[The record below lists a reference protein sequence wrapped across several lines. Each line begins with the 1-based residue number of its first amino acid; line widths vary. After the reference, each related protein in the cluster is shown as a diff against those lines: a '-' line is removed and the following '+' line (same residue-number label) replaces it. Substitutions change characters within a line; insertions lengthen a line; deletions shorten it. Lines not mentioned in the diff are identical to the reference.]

1 MIMINKIILY
11 NSNNDTK
18 EYYFKKNTL
27 IIGTNS
33 SGKTNFF
40 KLIDYMLG
48 SSDEDLLS
56 TESIEK
62 INFAEMEIIK
72 DGVSYYFKRSLN
84 KKLDCFYK
92 YDAKYTQCNL
102 DAYKQE
108 INQLLSNNKNY
119 NEIYSTV
126 FNEDISYRA
135 FSFINEIEA
144 NNKSISISLFSTSQK
159 HIYRNRVIM
168 NFLFNYDNIKNIA
181 NKIKEKEKLENKY
194 EEKETEKR
202 FIEFIKTELKEKYD
216 TLSIKYDNDELK
228 DLLDEKIINKIDNY
242 YNNSSE
248 YNFDDY
254 TYYLAKLNTIDNQ
267 LKEYEFINQQLKFM
281 NDKHQNSINL
291 LENFNGIVK
300 NSSYKEY
307 TEDILTEI
315 EKFKDKIAINNLLD
329 IKKIIKQL
337 HKQRKE
343 VINIINIINAPFKN
357 NNFIDTINNIELA
370 KKYIKILKNYKQS
383 DNYNTKKE
391 INKLKKQIKELELL
405 FDDKLLN
412 EFNSDLTETYINLS
426 QDITCIRED
435 KQRNN
440 LMLEFEHLNNKLMF
454 VEKYANN
461 STENNFVD
469 KLYDPGSD
477 GRYIIIRVITHLCM
491 FKFLNKHFDGLPVF
505 PILLIDGLDHAIDQ
519 SINSFIQ
526 DFTKIA
532 ADNNI
537 QTISFCKDEHN
548 MNINDNIEI
557 INFNKEPSGGFNPW
571 ISKK

>member
-1 MIMINKIILY
+1 
-11 NSNNDTK
+11 
-18 EYYFKKNTL
+18 
-27 IIGTNS
+27 
-33 SGKTNFF
+33 
-40 KLIDYMLG
+40 
-48 SSDEDLLS
+48 
-56 TESIEK
+56 
-62 INFAEMEIIK
+62 
-72 DGVSYYFKRSLN
+72 
-84 KKLDCFYK
+84 
-92 YDAKYTQCNL
+92 
-102 DAYKQE
+102 
-108 INQLLSNNKNY
+108 
-119 NEIYSTV
+119 
-126 FNEDISYRA
+126 
-135 FSFINEIEA
+135 
-144 NNKSISISLFSTSQK
+144 
-159 HIYRNRVIM
+159 M

-202 FIEFIKTELKEKYD
+202 FIEFIKKELKEKYD
-216 TLSIKYDNDELK
+216 NLSIKYDNDELK

>member
-11 NSNNDTK
+11 NINDAIK

-72 DGVSYYFKRSLN
+72 DGTSYFFKRSLN

-92 YDAKYTQCNL
+92 YDTKYTQCNL

-108 INQLLSNNKNY
+108 INQLLSKNKNY
-119 NEIYSTV
+119 NDIYSTV
-126 FNEDISYRA
+126 FNQDISYRV
-135 FSFINEIEA
+135 FSFLNKIEA

-194 EEKETEKR
+194 AEKETEKR
-202 FIEFIKTELKEKYD
+202 FIEFIKTELKDKYD
-216 TLSIKYDNDELK
+216 ILSIKYNNDELK
-228 DLLDEKIINKIDNY
+228 DLLDEKIINKINAY
-242 YNNSSE
+242 YSNASE

-315 EKFKDKIAINNLLD
+315 EKFKDKIVINNLLD

-343 VINIINIINAPFKN
+343 VINIINSINAPFKN
-357 NNFIDTINNIELA
+357 NNFIDTVNNIELA
-370 KKYIKILKNYKQS
+370 KKYIEILKNYKQFN
-383 DNYNTKKE
+383 NYDIKEE

-412 EFNSDLTETYINLS
+412 EFNSDLTDTYINLS
-426 QDITCIRED
+426 QDITCVRED

-440 LMLEFEHLNNKLMF
+440 LMLEFEHLKNKLMF
-454 VEKYANN
+454 VEKYSNN
-461 STENNFVD
+461 ITENNFVD

-491 FKFLNKHFDGLPVF
+491 FKFLNKHFNGLPVF
-505 PILLIDGLDHAIDQ
+505 PILLIDGLDHAIDK

-532 ADNNI
+532 TEHNI

-548 MNINDNIEI
+548 ININDDIEI
-557 INFNKEPSGGFNPW
+557 INFNKELNGGFNPW
-571 ISKK
+571 LEK